1 MPKIVFWNENQDMNN
16 STDVAIAVSNLM
28 SIKYKTRSI
37 LMQTNF
43 ENRRIESAFTP
54 YDELKASGT
63 FENRDIG
70 IGALLKTVVS
80 NKLTSTVITNYAK
93 PVLKDRLDIMYGVVS
108 NEKEQYLLMLQ
119 NLDYILKKAD
129 EVYDL
134 VFVDLAK
141 GTDNKDVEN
150 VLQSADIIVYVI
162 DQDGI
167 KLEDYLMNIENNK
180 YLKDKQKIFVIGNY
194 DEKSKY
200 NVLNIRK
207 KYRIKEPIYTVP
219 YNYIF
224 KDSVNDG
231 FVIDFFY
238 RNLNSEKTDY
248 NGNFINETNN
258 IVQKVI
264 ELSKIKDYE

>member
-16 STDVAIAVSNLM
+16 STDVAIAVSNLI

-43 ENRRIESAFTP
+43 ENRKIESAFTP

-70 IGALLKTVVS
+70 IGALLKTIIS
-80 NKLTSTVITNYAK
+80 NKLTSTVIKNYAK
-93 PVLKDRLDIMYGVVS
+93 PVLKDRLDVMYGVIS
-108 NEKEQYLLMLQ
+108 NEKEQYSLMLK
-119 NLDYILKKAD
+119 NLEYIMRKAD
-129 EVYDL
+129 EIYDL

-141 GTDNKDVEN
+141 GTENKDIDA
-150 VLQSADIIVYVI
+150 VLKDSDIIVYVI

-167 KLEDYLMNIENNK
+167 KLEDYLLKLESNK
-180 YLKDKQKIFVIGNY
+180 YLKDKQKLIVIGNY

-200 NVLNIRK
+200 NVTNIRK
-207 KYRIKEPIYTVP
+207 KYRIKEPIFTLP
-219 YNYIF
+219 YNFVY
-224 KDSVNDG
+224 KDSLNDG

-238 RNLNSEKTDY
+238 KNLNSEKTDY